1 MFKLLVNAPSGV
13 QEVVEV
19 DQGGGYLPLEPWR
32 KLWDERE
39 DGVLPTITLGGMVRQ
54 GSTLVFDQD
63 RMDEH
68 NAVVLAAGRAQA
80 WASIKAHRERL
91 SDQGGYKVVVNG
103 VDKWFHSDAKSK
115 TQQLGLV
122 IAGAAVPAIQWK
134 TMDGT
139 FVTMSQA
146 LAGAIFQ
153 AAAAQDAAIFT
164 KAEQHKAAME
174 ASPDPL
180 AYDFSGGWPATFGG

>member
-1 MFKLLVNAPSGV
+1 MRKLLVNTPSGK
-13 QEVVEV
+13 QDLLEVGE
-19 DQGGGYLPLEPWR
+19 GGGYGDLSAVV
-32 KLWDERE
+32 WDEGN
-39 DGVLPTITLGGMVRQ
+39 DGPMPDGITVGGMVRS
-54 GSTLVFDQD
+54 GSSLVFSQD
-63 RMDEH
+63 RMDQH
-68 NAVVLAAGRAQA
+68 TGVVLAGGRAQA
-80 WASIKAHRERL
+80 WERIKAHRERL
-91 SDQGGYKVVVNG
+91 SDQGGYKVVVSG

-122 IAGAAVPAIQWK
+122 IAGPAVPAIQWK

-139 FVTMSQA
+139 FITMSQA
-146 LAGAIFQ
+146 WAAVIFQ

-174 ASPDPL
+174 ASTDPL

>member
-1 MFKLLVNAPSGV
+1 MRKLLVNTPSGK
-13 QEVVEV
+13 QDLLEVGE
-19 DQGGGYLPLEPWR
+19 GGGYGDLSAVV
-32 KLWDERE
+32 WDEGN
-39 DGVLPTITLGGMVRQ
+39 DGPMPDGITVGGMVRS
-54 GSTLVFDQD
+54 GSSLVFSQD
-63 RMDEH
+63 RMDQH
-68 NAVVLAAGRAQA
+68 TGVVLAGGRAQA
-80 WASIKAHRERL
+80 WERIKAHRERL
-91 SDQGGYKVVVNG
+91 SDQGGYKVVVSG

-174 ASPDPL
+174 ASTDPL

>member
-1 MFKLLVNAPSGV
+1 MKKIQNGQLVDMTAEEEGAFLAEQAVNNSIDVHRALV
-13 QEVVEV
+13 
-19 DQGGGYLPLEPWR
+19 W
-32 KLWDERE
+32 ER
-39 DGVLPTITLGGMVRQ
+39 
-54 GSTLVFDQD
+54 
-63 RMDEH
+63 
-68 NAVVLAAGRAQA
+68 
-80 WASIKAHRERL
+80 IKAHRETL
-91 SDQGGYKVVVNG
+91 SDLGGYKVVVGG

-115 TQQLGLV
+115 TQQLSLV

-174 ASPDPL
+174 AAPDPL
-180 AYDFSGGWPATFGG
+180 AYDFSGGWPATFGS